1 MITVVNGYVCT
12 SSCEVATAKQGKDP
26 SAPPGQLPGDDDKK
40 KSGLSGQP
48 ATILG
53 GALKELANAVSPSG
67 NAGPAN
73 APQQPLLNILA

>member
-26 SAPPGQLPGDDDKK
+26 SAPPGQLPGDDKK
-40 KSGLSGQP
+40 KSGIDGQP
-48 ATILG
+48 ATIRD
-53 GALKELANAVSPSG
+53 GALKDLANAVSPSSD
-67 NAGPAN
+67 AGTTN